1 MQRPAPSPP
10 PQGTEAAARQQRW
23 EEGRRIRELEARKH
37 ALVSER
43 AAKQQHLVRVDSLLN
58 RLSQAQ
64 IDGGVELPKAPADRE
79 HVFRLH
85 RYLLQTIR

>member
-1 MQRPAPSPP
+1 MPAPAPSPP
-10 PQGTEAAARQQRW
+10 PQGG

-37 ALVSER
+37 ALVAER
-43 AAKQQHLVRVDSLLN
+43 AAKQQNLARVDSLLN

-64 IDGGVELPKAPADRE
+64 IDGGVELPTAPAERE
-79 HVFRLH
+79 HLFELH